1 MDPSPFSVGVGISP
15 LVVRLAGV
23 ELTPEGKEWLQKNL
37 APAQTVWLKLISR
50 EEDILH
56 CLVCQ
61 SRVRPKWTDF
71 FAILSHSVFF
81 YWHMQDF
88 SSWFNCDE
96 WHCRLARG
104 RCLLRWGLI
113 DSDHLPKHPRA
124 EWAHPSWHCMA
135 HHDICYSAG
144 CAPPYCRDLPTTWQS
159 KL

>member
-71 FAILSHSVFF
+71 FAIRSHSVFF
-81 YWHMQDF
+81 
-88 SSWFNCDE
+88 
-96 WHCRLARG
+96 
-104 RCLLRWGLI
+104 LLTHAGLFE
-113 DSDHLPKHPRA
+113 LVELR
-124 EWAHPSWHCMA
+124 
-135 HHDICYSAG
+135 
-144 CAPPYCRDLPTTWQS
+144 
-159 KL
+159 